1 MIESP
6 WIYKHRAGK
15 ISTRMTSHI
24 VRLPACISGSR
35 KPALFAKGGQ
45 TREPRTNRLRPP
57 SSLFGMIRRQR
68 ERERGCMPS
77 VRRPCMI
84 SQFNCLLEPQECGI
98 CDGFLEA
105 GASKL
110 PKLGLIAIK
119 RGKEN
124 VTSKLTFPLLHRG
137 PCCSIIR
144 KFLSPAQNEPRP
156 VRSSSA
162 AMSARIPSPAA
173 VAQQPREIFTSLSIR
188 HSSPLYFDRRC
199 YLDQRQTQGKHED
212 LGPTLSIHSQFF

>member
-1 MIESP
+1 
-6 WIYKHRAGK
+6 
-15 ISTRMTSHI
+15 MTSHT

-57 SSLFGMIRRQR
+57 YSLFSMIRRQR
-68 ERERGCMPS
+68 EERGCMPS

-84 SQFNCLLEPQECGI
+84 SQFNCLLESQECEI
-98 CDGFLEA
+98 CDGGGFLV

-110 PKLGLIAIK
+110 PKLALIAVNL
-119 RGKEN
+119 GKEN

-137 PCCSIIR
+137 PCSIIR

-173 VAQQPREIFTSLSIR
+173 CRRPTTTRDFHL
-188 HSSPLYFDRRC
+188 PLN
-199 YLDQRQTQGKHED
+199 
-212 LGPTLSIHSQFF
+212 PTFFPVLF